1 MNFDMKKYLFLLLV
15 CYAGL
20 LELACNKN
28 GGSGTPV
35 ITNIRALDV
44 TKKDLKVIGASPGSE
59 IVLQGQNLQDA
70 QQIYFNDTLAYF
82 NPVYNTSTNIIVV
95 IPSTA
100 QTAAT
105 DPSVPSTIRLV
116 TSHGSTTYSF
126 SLILP
131 PPTISGISLDITGT
145 TIEINGTNLAGIKK
159 ITFPVPGND
168 TALSYTVNK
177 TYTQI
182 VAKVPPGSAF
192 TDSMRVQCLFGS
204 AAFPYPPP
212 MVIGSLSNE
221 NAAAGT
227 TLLIN
232 GTNFIGVN
240 SVVFPGGIQGINLQT
255 VSVNQLS
262 VVVPPGIT
270 SPDSVRIYGPLGTA
284 SSPQPFD
291 TYLTYSSPG
300 YLSTF
305 ENQWANPPD
314 NTGFVGWTGGY
325 ADAGTTAANY
335 PGGTGASGVIIQAS
349 PMGAN
354 SSAGSQGNGGLLQ
367 LNDVPWVADKSKSVS
382 NYSLKFEVYVAT
394 TWSAGAIWISVGDW
408 YGWSSYSARF
418 APWSDPTLAPNGKY
432 KPSGWVTVT
441 IPLTQM
447 IQGNQFWQ
455 TAWNPNGSAARTFN
469 DYPTTGVGFL
479 VMNDQATAVP
489 ANSINIAI
497 DNVRIVQGK

>member
-1 MNFDMKKYLFLLLV
+1 MKKYLFLLLV
-15 CYAGL
+15 CFAGL
-20 LELACNKN
+20 LELGCNKN
-28 GGSGTPV
+28 GSSGPPL
-35 ITNIRALDV
+35 ITNIRELDT
-44 TKKDLKVIGASPGSE
+44 TKRDLKVIGASPGSE
-59 IVLQGQNLQDA
+59 IVIQGQNLQGA
-70 QQIYFNDTLAYF
+70 RQIFFNDTSAYF
-82 NPVYNTSTNIIVV
+82 NPVYNTSTNLIVV

-105 DPSVPSTIRLV
+105 NPSVPSTIRLV
-116 TSHGSTTYSF
+116 TDHGSTTYSF

-145 TIEINGTNLAGIKK
+145 TIEINGANLAGIKK

-182 VAKVPPGSAF
+182 IAKVPPGSAF
-192 TDSMRVQCLFGS
+192 TDSMRVQCLFGT

-240 SVVFPGGIQGINLQT
+240 QVVFPGGIQGINLQT

-270 SPDSVRIYGPLGTA
+270 TPDSLRISGPLGTA
-284 SSPQPFD
+284 TAPQPFD
-291 TYLTYSSPG
+291 TYLTYVSPG

-314 NTGFVGWTGGY
+314 NTGFLGWTGGY
-325 ADAGTTAANY
+325 ANAATATANY
-335 PGGTGASGVIIQAS
+335 PGGTGGVGVINQSS
-349 PMGAN
+349 PMSGN
-354 SSAGSQGNGGLLQ
+354 SAAGSQGNGGFLQ

-382 NYSLKFEVYVAT
+382 NYSLKFEVYVAS
-394 TWSAGAIWISVGDW
+394 TWSKGAIWIAVGNW

-418 APWSDPTLAPNGKY
+418 APWSDPALAPNGKY
-432 KPSGWVTVT
+432 KPNGWVTVS

-447 IQGNQFWQ
+447 ITGNQFWQ

-479 VMNDQATAVP
+479 VMNDQASAVP

>member
-1 MNFDMKKYLFLLLV
+1 MKKYLFLLLV
-15 CYAGL
+15 GAAGL
-20 LELACNKN
+20 VELACNKSS
-28 GGSGTPV
+28 GGMPV
-35 ITNIRALDV
+35 ITNVRPLD
-44 TKKDLKVIGASPGSE
+44 TAKKDMQLSGASPGTE
-59 IVLQGQNLQDA
+59 IVLQGHDLQGA
-70 QQIYFNDTLAYF
+70 RQIYFNDTLAFF
-82 NPVYNTSTNIIVV
+82 NPVYNTSTNIIVT

-105 DPSVPSTIRLV
+105 DPSVPSLIRLV
-116 TSHGSTTYSF
+116 TDHGTITYSF
-126 SLILP
+126 KLILDA
-131 PPTISGISLDITGT
+131 PTISGIALDSTGT
-145 TIEINGTNLAGIKK
+145 MIQINGTNFAGIQK

-182 VAKVPPGSAF
+182 IAHIPPGNAYP
-192 TDSMRVQCLFGS
+192 DSMRVHCLFGT
-204 AAFPYPPP
+204 AAYPYPPP
-212 MVIGSLSNE
+212 MIIGSLSNE
-221 NAAAGT
+221 NGAPGT

-240 SVVFPGGIQGINLQT
+240 QVVFPGNIQGINLQT
-255 VSVNQLS
+255 VNVNQLS
-262 VVVPPGIT
+262 VVVPSGIT

-291 TYLTYSSPG
+291 TYLTYVSPG

-305 ENQWANPPD
+305 DQQWNGD

-325 ADAGTTAANY
+325 ADAPTTAANY
-335 PGGTGASGVIIQAS
+335 PGGTGAVAVIKQAS
-349 PMGAN
+349 PMGPN

-367 LNDVPWVADKSKSVS
+367 LNAVPWVADASKPVS
-382 NYSLKFEVYVAT
+382 NYSMKFEVYVAS
-394 TWSAGAIWISVGDW
+394 TWSAGAIWISVGGW

-432 KPSGWVTVT
+432 HPSGWTTVT
-441 IPLTQM
+441 IPLNQM
-447 IQGNQFWQ
+447 ITGNQFWQ
-455 TAWNPNGSAARTFN
+455 SSWNPNGSPAHTFN
-469 DYPTTGVGFL
+469 DYPTTAVGFL
-479 VMNDQATAVP
+479 VMNDQATPVP

>member
-1 MNFDMKKYLFLLLV
+1 MKKYLFLLLV
-15 CYAGL
+15 CFAAL
-20 LELACNKN
+20 LELGCSKN
-28 GGSGTPV
+28 GGSGSPV
-35 ITNIRALDV
+35 ITNIRPLDI
-44 TKKDLKVIGASPGSE
+44 TKKDMKIIGASPGAE
-59 IVLQGQNLQDA
+59 IVLQGHDLDGA

-82 NPVYNTSTNIIVV
+82 NPVYNTSTNLIVT
-95 IPSTA
+95 IPGTA

-105 DPSVPSTIRLV
+105 NPSVPSTIRLI
-116 TSHGSTTYSF
+116 TNHGSTTYSF
-126 SLILP
+126 TLILAA
-131 PPTISGISLDITGT
+131 PTISGISLDSTGT
-145 TIEINGTNLAGIKK
+145 VIEINGTNLAGIKK

-177 TYTQI
+177 TFTQI
-182 VAKVPPGSAF
+182 IAKIPPGNAF
-192 TDSMRVQCLFGS
+192 TDSLRVQCLFGTAS
-204 AAFPYPPP
+204 FPYPPP

-221 NAAAGT
+221 NAAPGT

-232 GTNFIGVN
+232 GVNFIGVN
-240 SVVFPGGIQGINLQT
+240 QVVFPGGIQGINLQT

-270 SPDSVRIYGPLGTA
+270 APDSLRIYGPLGEATA
-284 SSPQPFD
+284 PQPFA
-291 TYLTYSSPG
+291 TYLAYTSPG

-305 ENQWANPPD
+305 EQQWASD
-314 NTGFVGWTGGY
+314 NTSFVGWTGGY
-325 ADAGTTAANY
+325 ADASTTSANY
-335 PGGTGASGVIIQAS
+335 PGGTGAAGVIIQAS
-349 PMGAN
+349 PMAAN

-367 LNDVPWVADKSKSVS
+367 LNDVPWVADKSSSVS

-394 TWSAGAIWISVGDW
+394 TWSAGEIWISVGDW

-418 APWSDPTLAPNGKY
+418 APWETAPNGKY
-432 KPSGWVTVT
+432 KPSGWVTVS

-479 VMNDQATAVP
+479 VMNDQASAVP